1 MSLAAH
7 APYSVSPALFQ
18 RVADDTARRARA
30 RTTVHLG
37 ESPEEVELLA
47 SGQGPWRG
55 LLEQLGAWDDS
66 WTVPRCDPVEYL
78 DRMGVLGPSMIVV
91 HGVQLARPALECLA
105 ARGASLVTCPR
116 SNRYVG
122 VGDPPVRSFYE
133 SGVAVAIGTDS
144 LASAP
149 DLSIWPELA
158 RLHGLAPEVAP
169 SRLLDSATRI
179 GAFALGFG
187 DEFGTIEPGK
197 RASLISVALPPV
209 VDDVESYLVQG
220 IGPSQVSWVGE

>member
-1 MSLAAH
+1 MTVL
-7 APYSVSPALFQ
+7 SPA
-18 RVADDTARRARA
+18 
-30 RTTVHLG
+30 
-37 ESPEEVELLA
+37 
-47 SGQGPWRG
+47 
-55 LLEQLGAWDDS
+55 
-66 WTVPRCDPVEYL
+66 
-78 DRMGVLGPSMIVV
+78 MIAV
-91 HGVQLARPALECLA
+91 HGAQLSRPALDRLA

-122 VGDPPVRSFYE
+122 VGDPPVRDFYD

-158 RLHGLAPEVAP
+158 RLHELAPEVPP

-179 GAFALGFG
+179 GAYALGFG

-197 RASLISVALPPV
+197 RASLISVALPP
-209 VDDVESYLVQG
+209 DVEDVETYLVQE
-220 IGPSQVSWVGE
+220 IEPSQVSWVG